1 MHHSGI
7 SNEEYE
13 TRQNFKRY
21 LLRTLEDCCRRLWQI
36 EYGRNIEAA
45 LDGSVQMVSM
55 SERLNNI
62 RSSLDEYRKD
72 LKTQLDGY

>member
-21 LLRTLEDCCRRLWQI
+21 LLSTLEDCCRRLWRI